1 MAARRAWRLVKAR
14 HAATAFD
21 GEGARL
27 HGGRWSSPGTRIV
40 YTAES
45 PALAVLEVLVH
56 LQASAPLAAYVMFE
70 VQVPEDLVQALARPP
85 AGWRRLPAPDSTRRF
100 GDAWVRAAKSVALSV
115 PSVVSPG
122 ERLLLLN
129 PAHADFRRVVVG
141 KAQPFALDPRLGPGR

>member
-1 MAARRAWRLVKAR
+1 MALRHAWRLVKAR
-14 HAATAFD
+14 HSASAFD

-45 PALAVLEVLVH
+45 PSLAVLEVLVH
-56 LQASAPLAAYVMFE
+56 LQATAPLAAYVMFE
-70 VQVPEDLVQALARPP
+70 VAVSEDLIETLARPP
-85 AGWRRLPAPDSTRRF
+85 AGWRRLPAPDATRRV
-100 GDAWVRAAKSVALSV
+100 GDAWAHAGRSAVLSV

-129 PAHADFRRVVVG
+129 PAHPGFRHVRIG
-141 KAQPFALDPRLGPGR
+141 KPQPFPLDPRLGPR